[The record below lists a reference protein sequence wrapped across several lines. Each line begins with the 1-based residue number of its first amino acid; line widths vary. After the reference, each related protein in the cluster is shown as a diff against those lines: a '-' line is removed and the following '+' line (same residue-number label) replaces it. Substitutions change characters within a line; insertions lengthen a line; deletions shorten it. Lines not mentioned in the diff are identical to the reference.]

1 MILLCPTYEDSKYN
15 TMQKDF
21 LTLILRELTGDISPD
36 ELMVLHDWL
45 QQDPSNQQQY
55 DEIESTWDY
64 SANYTPKIKVDPM
77 AAFRAQMA
85 KINDEAKETPVY
97 DLPSVKKEAKTP
109 IFSIK
114 RIASIAAIFAAVL
127 GSVVIMRNMNQEA
140 YRALEGVE
148 YVKLS
153 DGSSVWLEEGSTLTV
168 DKFDAKQRT
177 VSLNGKAHFDIERDE
192 DRPFSISADDIN
204 VSVLGT
210 AFTVDATIDDAI
222 VAVSH
227 GKVRVNTESNS
238 SVILLKGQQVVES
251 KNGLHTSNI
260 DPSKVHTWTNE
271 DLSFDNAPLTEVI
284 ADLGNHF
291 NVNFVYKGKANLDA
305 CPFTSKSLANIE
317 LDDVLDILELTYSMK
332 IEKKS
337 DTEIVLR
344 RIRCRR

>member
-1 MILLCPTYEDSKYN
+1 
-15 TMQKDF
+15 MQKDF
-21 LTLILRELTGDISPD
+21 LTLIHRELTGDISPD
-36 ELMVLHDWL
+36 ELVMLHDWL

-97 DLPSVKKEAKTP
+97 DLPSVKKESKTP
-109 IFSIK
+109 VFSIK
-114 RIASIAAIFAAVL
+114 RIASIAAVFAAVL
-127 GSVVIMRNMNQEA
+127 GAVVIMRNMNQEA
-140 YRALEGVE
+140 YRAQEGVQ

-153 DGSSVWLEEGSTLTV
+153 DGSSVWLEQGSSLTV
-168 DKFDAKQRT
+168 DKFDAQQRL
-177 VSLNGKAHFDIERDE
+177 VRLSGKAHFDIERDE
-192 DRPFSISADDIN
+192 DRPFSITADDIE

-210 AFTVDATIDDAI
+210 AFTIDATIEDAS

-227 GKVRVNTESNS
+227 GKVKVETDDND
-238 SVILLKGQQVVES
+238 SVVLVKGQKVVDATD
-251 KNGLHTSNI
+251 GLNTSTI
-260 DPSKVHTWTNE
+260 DPTTVHAWTNK
-271 DLSFDNAPLTEVI
+271 DLSFDNAPLTEVL
-284 ADLGNHF
+284 ADLENHF
-291 NVNFVYKGKANLDA
+291 NVNFTYKGRSNLDA
-305 CPFTSKSLANIE
+305 CPFTSKSLANIS